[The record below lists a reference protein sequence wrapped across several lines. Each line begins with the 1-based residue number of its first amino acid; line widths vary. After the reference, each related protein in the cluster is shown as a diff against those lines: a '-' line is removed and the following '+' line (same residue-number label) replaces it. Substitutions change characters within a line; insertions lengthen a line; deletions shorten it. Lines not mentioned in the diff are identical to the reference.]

1 MASIT
6 AIRTK
11 IEAMDKKIDQ
21 ILDLLRNKPQSQEIE
36 KMEQIAAKII
46 RHI

>member
-6 AIRTK
+6 TTSTK
-11 IEAMDKKIDQ
+11 IEAMDKKINQ

-36 KMEQIAAKII
+36 KWNKLLQK
-46 RHI
+46 